1 MGIGSDRY
9 CVPKCGRDGPVP
21 GGTMPKVQAVQLCGC
36 TFEHSQKL
44 LYLLS
49 LTHLRDS
56 SIPKSALYK
65 DDGITIHHE
74 HPEK

>member
-1 MGIGSDRY
+1 
-9 CVPKCGRDGPVP
+9 
-21 GGTMPKVQAVQLCGC
+21 MPKVQTVQLCGC
-36 TFEHSQKL
+36 TFEQKL

-65 DDGITIHHE
+65 DDDITIHHE